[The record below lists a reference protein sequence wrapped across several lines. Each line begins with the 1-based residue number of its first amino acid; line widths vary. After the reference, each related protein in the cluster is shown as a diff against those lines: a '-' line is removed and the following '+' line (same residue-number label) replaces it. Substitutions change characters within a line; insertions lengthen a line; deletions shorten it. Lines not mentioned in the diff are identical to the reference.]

1 MIFVG
6 YSFINLSNGEYNYA
20 ETQNGF
26 NTGAE
31 LKFIWYSQ
39 AKVDYFIFGRYDFIY
54 LDEDLNFTHLEYYR
68 KVHLSS
74 FGIGI
79 KIKPQKSEKYPKP
92 KTMNQ

>member
-1 MIFVG
+1 MVFVG
-6 YSFINLSNGEYNYA
+6 YSFLNISNGEFNYT
-20 ETQNGF
+20 EIQKGF

-39 AKVDYFIFGRYDFIY
+39 ASVDYYIFGRYDFIY
-54 LDEDLNFTHLEYYR
+54 LDEDLSFTQLEYYR

-79 KIKPQKSEKYPKP
+79 KIKPKNKLKYQKP
-92 KTMNQ
+92 KNMD